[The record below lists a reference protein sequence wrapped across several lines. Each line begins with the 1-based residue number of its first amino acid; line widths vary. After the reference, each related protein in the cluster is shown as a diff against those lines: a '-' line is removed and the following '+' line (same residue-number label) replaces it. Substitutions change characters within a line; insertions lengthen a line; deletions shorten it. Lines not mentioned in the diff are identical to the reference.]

1 MADTNTEVLR
11 KETYLKAIEN
21 SIGSRIF
28 NSLFVKS
35 KTDGKVWDVMNDGEY
50 SCAFFVSSVLFLMQA
65 LGKSVATVDSLRK
78 LIVGDSKWTEVDSD
92 QVETGDVV
100 FWDKVK
106 YEDGSE
112 NAHVGFALSKEEAV
126 STDYKQ
132 KMVVRHKIGTRPIT
146 GIYRYSWHAI

>member
-1 MADTNTEVLR
+1 
-11 KETYLKAIEN
+11 
-21 SIGSRIF
+21 
-28 NSLFVKS
+28 
-35 KTDGKVWDVMNDGEY
+35 
-50 SCAFFVSSVLFLMQA
+50 MQA